1 VFVAAKLLAA
11 SADASLEHSE
21 NADVVVTHA
30 LGSLGTFTFKDHSG
44 ATIAADQPIIVG
56 QARGRTLGPDVPSST
71 RCC

>member
-30 LGSLGTFTFKDHSG
+30 LGSW
-44 ATIAADQPIIVG
+44 
-56 QARGRTLGPDVPSST
+56 GPLPSRIT
-71 RCC
+71 AV